1 MTCGDDSVR
10 GREEI
15 HNFHWTREKISVS
28 YSQVRG
34 GALDTLCVIV
44 FRLLSTAVE
53 QEFGLEVT
61 SLVSACLIAL
71 VSVFILLTFLAAT
84 MDLITRLFPV
94 AEQQT
99 DPALIAAISTAV
111 ASVYRGARVV
121 RIEEEK

>member
-1 MTCGDDSVR
+1 M
-10 GREEI
+10 
-15 HNFHWTREKISVS
+15 
-28 YSQVRG
+28 
-34 GALDTLCVIV
+34 
-44 FRLLSTAVE
+44 
-53 QEFGLEVT
+53 EVT